1 MKRRTVSQAVV
12 VCHSRGARVGAPGS
26 GNRALLAGLAL
37 DHQVRNRRAAANL
50 VKDLRAPIVPLA
62 VARREAA
69 ESKRLARA
77 VAAGRI
83 SLRDAIEQLRGAA

>member
-1 MKRRTVSQAVV
+1 MSHRGKRLGGLNI
-12 VCHSRGARVGAPGS
+12 HSTAAGAKPSGS
-26 GNRALLAGLAL
+26 VNPQRLRDA
-37 DHQVRNRRAAANL
+37 RAAANL
-50 VKDLRAPIVPLA
+50 VKDLRAPIVPRA

-69 ESKRLARA
+69 ESQRLARA